1 MAAGTKGS
9 LTKPTHIPHAL
20 SDPQPLRSLFFLCSP
35 FQKPRYEIR
44 WKVIESV
51 SSDGHEYI
59 YVDPMQL
66 PYDSSWEVPRD
77 KLVLGKGSAGPTD
90 GPLGSGGDRFGWAS
104 PKDTNPEKAQRS
116 LEIRC
121 GPGLGDHGGR
131 PAATFGMR
139 HWVIPGYPFLQL
151 AVPSFPSQMK
161 TSPNPKHHSS

>member
-9 LTKPTHIPHAL
+9 LTKSTPVPHAL
-20 SDPQPLRSLFFLCSP
+20 SDSQGLRCLFSLCSL

-66 PYDSSWEVPRD
+66 PYDSTWEVPRD

-90 GPLGSGGDRFGWAS
+90 GFLGPWLPGG
-104 PKDTNPEKAQRS
+104 
-116 LEIRC
+116 
-121 GPGLGDHGGR
+121 
-131 PAATFGMR
+131 
-139 HWVIPGYPFLQL
+139 
-151 AVPSFPSQMK
+151 
-161 TSPNPKHHSS
+161 